1 LANIKMNTRT
11 IISTIL
17 ILTSFSTFGQFSRQ
31 NIETDSSD
39 IEIIRNS
46 VYHIYEET
54 YKEKDSVWYS
64 VHFIKDTTRLN
75 TEGWKTKDDKYL
87 GVWQEYNFEGE
98 LMYTRDHDNATC
110 VVNKDLYPFHDLVE
124 RMKSKA
130 DSLIIT
136 TYSQEFFDKHVRFD
150 FDCYAYHG
158 HWITLSDGEKYW
170 SKDYLGS
177 WTEPMKAKPNSF
189 KFRYS
194 VKIGGTEWYPEMI
207 GIDLDSVGN
216 YVPSKDFWN
225 NYGFENVKAQKKT
238 FEIDKL
244 KAMEIARQHGLEI
257 TDQHKINEFL
267 RWEKFKKAEFYDGQF
282 RYYITELTEE
292 VKDIKEKGR
301 SSVVYK
307 FNVYSFNPWT
317 GEFVEMKKM
326 KNIHSWEEHSG
337 NWTGLIPDNN

>member
-1 LANIKMNTRT
+1 MNTRI

-54 YKEKDSVWYS
+54 YKNKDSVWYS

-98 LMYTRDHDNATC
+98 LMYTRDHEKAICT
-110 VVNKDLYPFHDLVE
+110 VNKDLYPYHDLLE

-136 TYSQEFFDKHVRFD
+136 TYSQEFFDNHVRFD

-158 HWITLSDGEKYW
+158 HWITLGDGEKYW

-177 WTEPMKAKPNSF
+177 WIEPMKSKPNTF

-194 VKIGGTEWYPEMI
+194 VKIGNTEWYPEMI
-207 GIDLDSVGN
+207 GIDLDSLGN
-216 YVPSKDFWN
+216 YVPSSDDRWN
-225 NYGFENVKAQKKT
+225 RYGFEDVKGDKRT
-238 FEIDKL
+238 FNIDKSEAS
-244 KAMEIARQHGLEI
+244 KIAINHGLVI
-257 TDQHKINEFL
+257 SDTTQTSEFL
-267 RWEKFKKAEFYDGQF
+267 TWENFQNQTFYNGRF
-282 RYYITELTEE
+282 RYYITELTNKTRYTEGDE
-292 VKDIKEKGR
+292 RQGIIYR
-301 SSVVYK
+301 Y
-307 FNVYSFNPWT
+307 NVYSFNPWT
-317 GEFVEMKKM
+317 GEFIEMKKM
-326 KNIHSWEEHSG
+326 KSREEWGKDSG
-337 NWTGLIPDNN
+337 HRTGLIPDN